1 MPTLTR
7 THPTVIPEGKVE
19 SEARNTL
26 RLGARGYFQGLNN
39 AGITLMLQAR
49 ILALGVL
56 TDDGKV
62 DIRVA
67 SRNTWERLAQDHRSV
82 DIKLLAHSHV
92 PGEVT
97 GC

>member
-7 THPTVIPEGKVE
+7 THLAAIPEGKVK

-26 RLGARGYFQGLNN
+26 RLGTRGYFQGLNN

-62 DIRVA
+62 NIRVA
-67 SRNTWERLAQDHRSV
+67 SRNTWERLAQDYGSV
-82 DIKLLAHSHV
+82 NIQLLTHSHI